1 MGKDLLIQQIE
12 DLKQHCRNLQANIQE
27 ALDWGSQGIAIALMD
42 DLQEAES
49 QIGAKKL
56 FLEELE
62 QKGQ

>member
-1 MGKDLLIQQIE
+1 MEKELLIQQIE

-27 ALDWGSQGIAIALMD
+27 ALDWENQGIAMALMD

-49 QIGAKKL
+49 QIDAKKL

-62 QKGQ
+62 QEGQ